1 MVFDT
6 AHEFVLFQVYYRA
19 RTQIVLFLYVFLR
32 KKPFLLT
39 HTHTHIVFVTV
50 LLLSG
55 LQPAQLHFWS
65 IHIRVTCY

>member
-39 HTHTHIVFVTV
+39 HTHTLF
-50 LLLSG
+50 L
-55 LQPAQLHFWS
+55 
-65 IHIRVTCY
+65 